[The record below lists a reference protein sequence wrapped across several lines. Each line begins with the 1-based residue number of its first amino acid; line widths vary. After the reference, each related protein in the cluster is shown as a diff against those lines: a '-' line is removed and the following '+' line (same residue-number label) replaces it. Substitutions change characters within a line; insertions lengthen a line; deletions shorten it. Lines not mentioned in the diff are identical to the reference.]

1 MSIGV
6 FCLLLIP
13 FLCCFL
19 LVVKCW
25 ILLHSEDLAML
36 IIIIIVLVRLSIRPA
51 FTMLHMG
58 LGTPRLAF
66 CDGTPPFSAQYPQ
79 CGHTSSP
86 ISPVT
91 SGFPLIWFNLH
102 LSIAYLD
109 CSSFLPLVIPVV
121 CIIGL

>member
-6 FCLLLIP
+6 FCLLS
-13 FLCCFL
+13 FSFFCCLF

-25 ILLHSEDLAML
+25 ILLHFEDLAMF
-36 IIIIIVLVRLSIRPA
+36 IIIIIVIGQIIRLA
-51 FTMLHMG
+51 FTTLHVG
-58 LGTPRLAF
+58 LGTPSLAL
-66 CDGTPPFSAQYPQ
+66 CDSTTPYSAQYPQ
-79 CGHTSSP
+79 CGHMSSP
-86 ISPVT
+86 ISPMT

-121 CIIGL
+121 RIIGL